1 MLIWAEKEADAG
13 VMLLEISQ
21 LNTFYGESHVLQ
33 GISLNVEVA
42 ETVCILGRNGVGKT
56 TTLKS
61 IIGLVVPR
69 SGDILFKGKRI
80 CGLSPHQIANI
91 GIGYVPE
98 DRRIFPKLTVR
109 ENLVIGIK
117 PWQKKEKKDGWTVD
131 KFYDYFPNLKERDRQ
146 KGAFLSGGEQQ
157 MLTIARSLMG
167 NPEILLLDEPT
178 EGLAPMIVEK
188 VEEVVQ
194 DIHKHGVAIL
204 LVEQNMRVVLRLASR
219 FYIMS
224 KGTIVF
230 HGTAK
235 ELEEDHEVR
244 QKYLEV

>member
-1 MLIWAEKEADAG
+1 
-13 VMLLEISQ
+13 MLLEIAE

-33 GISLNVEVA
+33 GISLNVDTA

-69 SGDILFKGKRI
+69 SGDILLKGQRI
-80 CGLSPHQIANI
+80 CGLPPYRVANI

-109 ENLVIGIK
+109 ENLLIGVK
-117 PWQKKEKKDGWTVD
+117 PWQKKGKDGWTVE
-131 KFYDYFPNLKERDRQ
+131 KFYDYFPNLKDRDKQ
-146 KGAFLSGGEQQ
+146 KGAYLSGGEQQ

-178 EGLAPMIVEK
+178 EGLAPKIVER

-194 DIHKHGVAIL
+194 DIHKHSVAIL
-204 LVEQNMRVVLRLASR
+204 VVEQNMQVVLRLASR
-219 FYIMS
+219 FYVMS

-235 ELEEDHEVR
+235 GLEESPEVR